1 MERKSVMDE
10 PLLWVDTGAQPVRR
24 ILVVDDDPDINRLLR
39 ARLTARGYEV
49 STAASGEEALE
60 LLSET
65 PADIVFLD
73 ISLPGISGLH
83 TLEEVRRRGLDTAVI
98 MTTAFGSEQI
108 AVEALR
114 QGANDYLRKP
124 FESDEF
130 RRVLERTVQ
139 RLELERQNRVLRQ
152 HLEAHHRRLKS
163 ELARAA
169 EVQARL
175 LPQTAPALTGFQLAA
190 ECIPARDVGG
200 DFYDWQ
206 QPQPHLL
213 SFWLCD
219 VMGKG
224 LDAALLMATVRAVMR
239 AVVRHSPPA
248 EAMRYV
254 THALIDDLVQSG
266 RFVTL
271 FLAQLDTRSG
281 RLASIDAGHGLAFVR
296 RADGTVET
304 LDDRRGLPL
313 GVLPDEQYDQRE
325 TVLAPGDA
333 LIVYSDGLVD
343 ARVDLDLTPH
353 VLASQLHGA
362 TSALAMLDR
371 LVTLLAPVQTP
382 PDDMTLLVVYRK
394 TGQG

>member
-1 MERKSVMDE
+1 MSE
-10 PLLWVDTGAQPVRR
+10 PFNQIDVQTPPVRR

-49 STAASGEEALE
+49 STAASGEEALA
-60 LLSET
+60 LL
-65 PADIVFLD
+65 ADTLSDIIFLD
-73 ISLPGISGLH
+73 ISLPGINGLQ
-83 TLEEVRRRGLDTAVI
+83 TLAEVRRRGLDAAVI

-152 HLEAHHRRLKS
+152 QLEAHHRRLLS
-163 ELARAA
+163 EMERAA

-175 LPQTAPALTGFQLAA
+175 LPQIAPALSGFQLAA

-206 QPQPHLL
+206 QPAPHLL

-254 THALIDDLVQSG
+254 TNALIEDLMQSG

-271 FLAQLDTRSG
+271 FLAQLDTTSG

-296 RADGTVET
+296 RADGAVET
-304 LDDRRGLPL
+304 LNDRRGLPL
-313 GVLPDEQYDQRE
+313 GIVPDEQYEQRE
-325 TVLAPGDA
+325 TMLNPGDA

-353 VLASQLHGA
+353 VLARHLHGA
-362 TSALAMLDR
+362 TSAPAMLDR

>member
-1 MERKSVMDE
+1 MNELFVQID
-10 PLLWVDTGAQPVRR
+10 AQAPPVRR

-39 ARLTARGYEV
+39 ARLTARGYDV
-49 STAASGEEALE
+49 STAASGEEALA
-60 LLSET
+60 LLADL
-65 PADIVFLD
+65 PADIIFLD
-73 ISLPGISGLH
+73 ISLPGISGLQ
-83 TLEEVRRRGLDTAVI
+83 TLAEARQRGLDVAII

-108 AVEALR
+108 AIEALR
-114 QGANDYLRKP
+114 QGADDYLRKP

-139 RLELERQNRVLRQ
+139 RLSLERQNRVLRQ
-152 HLEAHHRRLKS
+152 QLEAHHRRLVS
-163 ELARAA
+163 EMARAA

-175 LPQTAPALTGFQLAA
+175 LPQLAPVLPGFQLAA

-206 QPQPHLL
+206 QPAPHLL

-239 AVVRHSPPA
+239 AVVRSSPPA
-248 EAMRYV
+248 EAMHYV
-254 THALIDDLVQSG
+254 SAALDEDLRQSD

-271 FLAQLDTRSG
+271 FLAQLDTSNG
-281 RLASIDAGHGLAFVR
+281 RLMSIDAGHGLAFVL
-296 RADGTVET
+296 RADGSVET
-304 LDDRRGLPL
+304 LDEHRGLPL
-313 GVLPDEQYDQRE
+313 GILPDQRYYQRE
-325 TVLAPGDA
+325 TILNPGDA
-333 LIVYSDGLVD
+333 LVVYSDGLVD
-343 ARVDLDLTPH
+343 ARVDLDLTPQ
-353 VLASQLHGA
+353 VLAHQLGGA
-362 TSALAMLDR
+362 GSALAMLDR

-394 TGQG
+394 IDQG

>member
-1 MERKSVMDE
+1 MSE
-10 PLLWVDTGAQPVRR
+10 PFNQIDVQTPPVRR

-49 STAASGEEALE
+49 STAASGEEALA
-60 LLSET
+60 LL
-65 PADIVFLD
+65 ADTISDIIFLD
-73 ISLPGISGLH
+73 ISLPGINGLQ
-83 TLEEVRRRGLDTAVI
+83 TLAEVRRRGLDAAVI

-130 RRVLERTVQ
+130 RRVLECTVQ

-152 HLEAHHRRLKS
+152 QLEAHHRRLLS
-163 ELARAA
+163 EMERAA

-175 LPQTAPALTGFQLAA
+175 LPQIAPALSGFQLAA

-206 QPQPHLL
+206 QPAPHLL

-254 THALIDDLVQSG
+254 TNALIEDLMQSG

-271 FLAQLDTRSG
+271 FLAQLDTTSG

-296 RADGTVET
+296 RADGAVET
-304 LDDRRGLPL
+304 LNDRRGLPL
-313 GVLPDEQYDQRE
+313 GIVPDEQYDQRE
-325 TVLAPGDA
+325 TILNPGDA
-333 LIVYSDGLVD
+333 LVVYSDGLVD
-343 ARVDLDLTPH
+343 ARIDLDLTPH
-353 VLASQLHGA
+353 VLADQLYGA
-362 TSALAMLDR
+362 NSALAMLDR
-371 LVTLLAPVQTP
+371 LVTLLAPVQMP

>member
-1 MERKSVMDE
+1 MSE
-10 PLLWVDTGAQPVRR
+10 PFNQIDVQTPPVRR

-49 STAASGEEALE
+49 STAASGEEALA
-60 LLSET
+60 LL
-65 PADIVFLD
+65 ADTLSDIIFLD
-73 ISLPGISGLH
+73 ISLPGINGLQ
-83 TLEEVRRRGLDTAVI
+83 TLAEVRRRGLDAAVI

-152 HLEAHHRRLKS
+152 QLEAHHRRLLS
-163 ELARAA
+163 EMERAA

-175 LPQTAPALTGFQLAA
+175 LPQIAPALSGFQLAA

-206 QPQPHLL
+206 QPAPHLL

-254 THALIDDLVQSG
+254 TNALIEDLMQSG

-271 FLAQLDTRSG
+271 FLAQLDTTSG

-296 RADGTVET
+296 RADGAVET
-304 LDDRRGLPL
+304 LNDRRGLPL
-313 GVLPDEQYDQRE
+313 GIVPDEQYDQRE
-325 TVLAPGDA
+325 TILNPGDA
-333 LIVYSDGLVD
+333 LVVYSDGLVD
-343 ARVDLDLTPH
+343 ARIDLDLTPH
-353 VLASQLHGA
+353 VLADQLYGA
-362 TSALAMLDR
+362 NSALAMLDR

-394 TGQG
+394 TGQR

>member
-1 MERKSVMDE
+1 VSE
-10 PLLWVDTGAQPVRR
+10 PFNQIDVQTPPVRR

-49 STAASGEEALE
+49 STAASGEEALA
-60 LLSET
+60 LL
-65 PADIVFLD
+65 ADTLSDIIFLD
-73 ISLPGISGLH
+73 ISLPGINGLQ
-83 TLEEVRRRGLDTAVI
+83 TLAEVRRRGLDAAVI

-152 HLEAHHRRLKS
+152 QLEAHHRRLLS
-163 ELARAA
+163 EMERAA

-175 LPQTAPALTGFQLAA
+175 LPQIAPALSGFQLAA

-206 QPQPHLL
+206 QPAPHLL

-254 THALIDDLVQSG
+254 TNALIEDLMQSG

-271 FLAQLDTRSG
+271 FLAQLDTTSG

-296 RADGTVET
+296 RADGAVET
-304 LDDRRGLPL
+304 LNDRRGLPL
-313 GVLPDEQYDQRE
+313 GIVPDEQYDQRE
-325 TVLAPGDA
+325 TILNPGDA
-333 LIVYSDGLVD
+333 LVVYSDGLVD
-343 ARVDLDLTPH
+343 ARIDLDLTPH
-353 VLASQLHGA
+353 VLADQLYGA
-362 TSALAMLDR
+362 NSALAMLDR

-394 TGQG
+394 TGQR

>member
-1 MERKSVMDE
+1 MNE
-10 PLLWVDTGAQPVRR
+10 PFVQIDAQTPPVRR

-39 ARLTARGYEV
+39 ARLTARGYDV
-49 STAASGEEALE
+49 STAASGEEALA
-60 LLSET
+60 LLADR
-65 PADIVFLD
+65 PADIIFLD
-73 ISLPGISGLH
+73 ISLPGISGLQ
-83 TLEEVRRRGLDTAVI
+83 TLAEARQRGLDTAVI

-108 AVEALR
+108 AIEALR
-114 QGANDYLRKP
+114 QGADDYLRKP
-124 FESDEF
+124 FESEEF

-139 RLELERQNRVLRQ
+139 RLQLERQNRVLRQ
-152 HLEAHHRRLKS
+152 QLEAHHRRLVS
-163 ELARAA
+163 EMARAA

-175 LPQTAPALTGFQLAA
+175 LPQLAPVVPGFQLAA

-206 QPQPHLL
+206 QPAPHLL

-239 AVVRHSPPA
+239 AVVRNSPPA

-254 THALIDDLVQSG
+254 SAALDEDLRQSD

-271 FLAQLDTRSG
+271 FLAQLDTSNG
-281 RLASIDAGHGLAFVR
+281 RLMSIDAGHGLAFVR
-296 RADGTVET
+296 RTDGSVET
-304 LDDRRGLPL
+304 LDEHRGLPL
-313 GVLPDEQYDQRE
+313 GILPDQRYHQRE
-325 TVLAPGDA
+325 TILDPGDA
-333 LIVYSDGLVD
+333 LVVYSDGLVD
-343 ARVDLDLTPH
+343 ARVDLDLTPQ
-353 VLASQLHGA
+353 VLARQLDGA
-362 TSALAMLDR
+362 SSALAMLDR

-394 TGQG
+394 IDQD

>member
-1 MERKSVMDE
+1 MGE

-39 ARLTARGYEV
+39 TRLTARGYEV
-49 STAASGEEALE
+49 STAVSGEEALE

-73 ISLPGISGLH
+73 ISLPGISGLQ
-83 TLEEVRRRGLDTAVI
+83 TLEEIRRRGMDTAVI

-114 QGANDYLRKP
+114 HGANDYLRKP
-124 FESDEF
+124 FESNEF
-130 RRVLERTVQ
+130 RRVLDHTVQ
-139 RLELERQNRVLRQ
+139 WLELKRQNRSLRRQ
-152 HLEAHHRRLKS
+152 LEAHYHRLKS
-163 ELARAA
+163 ELTRAA

-175 LPQTAPALTGFQLAA
+175 LPQTVPALTGFQLAA

-248 EAMRYV
+248 EAIRYV
-254 THALIDDLVQSG
+254 TNALIDDLVQSG

-271 FLAQLDTRSG
+271 FLAQLDTSSG
-281 RLASIDAGHGLAFVR
+281 RLVSVDAGHGLAFVR
-296 RADGTVET
+296 RIDGAVET
-304 LDDRRGLPL
+304 LNKRCGLPL
-313 GVLPDEQYDQRE
+313 GIVPDEQYEQRE
-325 TVLAPGDA
+325 TMLNPGDA
-333 LIVYSDGLVD
+333 LVVYSDGLVD

-394 TGQG
+394 TGQA

>member
-1 MERKSVMDE
+1 MNDLFEQISGQTPSV
-10 PLLWVDTGAQPVRR
+10 RH

-39 ARLTARGYEV
+39 ARLTARGYDV
-49 STAASGEEALE
+49 STAASGEEALM
-60 LLSET
+60 LLADS
-65 PADIVFLD
+65 PADVIFLD
-73 ISLPGISGLH
+73 ISLPGMNGLQ
-83 TLEEVRRRGLDTAVI
+83 TLAEVRQRRLDAAVI

-114 QGANDYLRKP
+114 QGADDYLRKP

-152 HLEAHHRRLKS
+152 QLEAHHRRLLS
-163 ELARAA
+163 EMARAA

-175 LPQTAPALTGFQLAA
+175 LPQMAPVLPGFQLAA

-206 QPQPHLL
+206 QPAPHVL

-239 AVVRHSPPA
+239 AVVRSSPPA

-254 THALIDDLVQSG
+254 AAALNDDLIQSG

-271 FLAQLDTRSG
+271 FLAQLDAGSG
-281 RLASIDAGHGLAFVR
+281 RLAFIDAGHGLAFVR
-296 RADGTVET
+296 RANGSVET
-304 LDDRRGLPL
+304 FDAPRGLPL
-313 GVLPDEQYDQRE
+313 GILPYEQYDQRE
-325 TVLAPGDA
+325 VVMNPGDA
-333 LIVYSDGLVD
+333 LVVYSDGLID
-343 ARVDLDLTPH
+343 ARVDLNLTPQA
-353 VLASQLHGA
+353 LADQLCGA
-362 TSALAMLDR
+362 ASALAMLDR

-382 PDDMTLLVVYRK
+382 PDDMTLLVLYRK
-394 TGQG
+394 TDQG

>member
-1 MERKSVMDE
+1 MNE
-10 PLLWVDTGAQPVRR
+10 PFVQIDAQTPPVRR

-49 STAASGEEALE
+49 LTAASGEEALA
-60 LLSET
+60 LL
-65 PADIVFLD
+65 ADLPTDVIFLD
-73 ISLPGISGLH
+73 IALPGISGLQ
-83 TLEEVRRRGLDTAVI
+83 TLAEVRRRGLDTAVI

-108 AVEALR
+108 AIEALR

-152 HLEAHHRRLKS
+152 QLEAHHRRLVS
-163 ELARAA
+163 EMARAA

-175 LPQTAPALTGFQLAA
+175 LPQLAPALPGFQLAA

-206 QPQPHLL
+206 QPAPHLL

-239 AVVRHSPPA
+239 AVVRNSPPA

-254 THALIDDLVQSG
+254 SAALDEDLRQSD

-271 FLAQLDTRSG
+271 FLAQLDASTG

-296 RADGTVET
+296 RADGSVET
-304 LDDRRGLPL
+304 LDRQRGLPL
-313 GVLPDEQYDQRE
+313 GILPNERYHQRE
-325 TVLAPGDA
+325 TILNPGDA
-333 LIVYSDGLVD
+333 LVVYSDGLVD
-343 ARVDLDLTPH
+343 ARVDLDLTPQ
-353 VLASQLHGA
+353 VLARQLYGA
-362 TSALAMLDR
+362 GDALAMLDR
-371 LVTLLAPVQTP
+371 LVTLLAPVKTP

-394 TGQG
+394 TDQG

>member
-1 MERKSVMDE
+1 MNE
-10 PLLWVDTGAQPVRR
+10 PFVQIDAQTPPVRR

-49 STAASGEEALE
+49 LTAASGEEALA
-60 LLSET
+60 LL
-65 PADIVFLD
+65 ADLPTDVIFLD
-73 ISLPGISGLH
+73 IALPGISGLQ
-83 TLEEVRRRGLDTAVI
+83 TLAEVRRRGLDTAVI

-108 AVEALR
+108 AIEALR

-152 HLEAHHRRLKS
+152 QLEAHHRRLVS
-163 ELARAA
+163 EMARAA

-175 LPQTAPALTGFQLAA
+175 LPQLAPALPGFQLAA

-206 QPQPHLL
+206 QPAPHLL

-239 AVVRHSPPA
+239 AVVRNSPPA

-254 THALIDDLVQSG
+254 SAALDEDLRQSD

-271 FLAQLDTRSG
+271 FLAQLDASTG
-281 RLASIDAGHGLAFVR
+281 QLASIDAGHGLAFVR
-296 RADGTVET
+296 RADGSVET
-304 LDDRRGLPL
+304 LDRQRGLPL
-313 GVLPDEQYDQRE
+313 GILPNERYHQRE
-325 TVLAPGDA
+325 TILNPGDA
-333 LIVYSDGLVD
+333 LVVYSDGLVD
-343 ARVDLDLTPH
+343 ARVDLDLTPQ
-353 VLASQLHGA
+353 VLARQLYGA
-362 TSALAMLDR
+362 GDALAMLDR
-371 LVTLLAPVQTP
+371 LVTLLAPVKTP

-394 TGQG
+394 TDQG

>member
-1 MERKSVMDE
+1 MED
-10 PLLWVDTGAQPVRR
+10 PLIWVDTNAQPVRR
-24 ILVVDDDPDINRLLR
+24 ILVVDDDLDINRLLR
-39 ARLTARGYEV
+39 VRLAARGYEV

-60 LLSET
+60 LLT
-65 PADIVFLD
+65 DAPADIVFLD
-73 ISLPGISGLH
+73 ISLPGISGLQ
-83 TLEEVRRRGLDTAVI
+83 TLAEVRQRGLDTAVI

-124 FESDEF
+124 FEPDEF

-139 RLELERQNRVLRQ
+139 RLELERQNRMLRQ
-152 HLEAHHRRLKS
+152 HLEEHHRRLRS

-169 EVQARL
+169 EVQERL
-175 LPQTAPALTGFQLAA
+175 LPQMAPALAGFQLAA

-239 AVVRHSPPA
+239 AVVRHRPPA
-248 EAMRYV
+248 EAMHYV
-254 THALIDDLVQSG
+254 TRALLDDLVQSG

-271 FLAQLDTRSG
+271 FLAQLDTSSG
-281 RLASIDAGHGLAFVR
+281 HLASIDAGHGLAFVR

-304 LDDRRGLPL
+304 LDDQRGLPL
-313 GVLPDEQYDQRE
+313 GVLPDQQYAQRE
-325 TVLAPGDA
+325 TVLRPGDA

-371 LVTLLAPVQTP
+371 LVTLLAPVQIP
-382 PDDMTLLVVYRK
+382 PDDMTLLVLYRK
-394 TGQG
+394 ITDG